1 MRGHTRV
8 RATGAWGRC
17 PHKGHCHRPHASVR
31 QARATGRSRLGG
43 GAVSCP
49 RSGTAGA
56 GGGTTGAQVCVALQ
70 RGNRPCSALVA
81 RTLSSGQP
89 SPKARRSSDTP
100 TCAPGLSL
108 TCTPGE
114 RCNAV
119 VGCTVVWACDT
130 CLMMVVGVTCRAIRG
145 VPGAWKTRTRHLK
158 GVTRDSNFPPPVHL
172 KTNPQSRATR
182 SSASTCRLT
191 GLDEA
196 ALIRHLAYQSRG
208 VGPEP
213 SHATA
218 RHRELPPRA
227 RHAARRGGL
236 RPGNQRPVDM
246 PPCSRAL
253 QKGRRP

>member
-17 PHKGHCHRPHASVR
+17 PHEGHCHRPHARVR

-49 RSGTAGA
+49 RSGTAGV
-56 GGGTTGAQVCVALQ
+56 GGGTTGA
-70 RGNRPCSALVA
+70 
-81 RTLSSGQP
+81 SS
-89 SPKARRSSDTP
+89 
-100 TCAPGLSL
+100 LSL

-158 GVTRDSNFPPPVHL
+158 GVTRDSNSPPPGA
-172 KTNPQSRATR
+172 PQSRATR

-191 GLDEA
+191 GLEEA

-236 RPGNQRPVDM
+236 RPGNQRPVDV